1 MASKGQK
8 FRKYTDDERNVLNL
22 WIIIPPAEK

>member
-8 FRKYTDDERNVLNL
+8 FRKYTTKEKEQILKKYNVG
-22 WIIIPPAEK
+22 ISSS